1 MISELAGKKVRPE
14 DCIRVATI
22 TEAYYNLVPRH
33 EEKGERIS
41 FGTSGHR
48 GKSLER
54 SFNELHVAAITQA
67 ICDGRNEFGATGVCF
82 VGHDT
87 HALSTP
93 ALETVLEV
101 LAGNGVVAAVDEGG
115 DFVPTPSV
123 SRAIIRYNQIIN
135 ETLKQAAAQKKVST
149 SGSCS
154 GAEEIAQEIKGVEQS
169 GNGHDQ
175 HVATKGYA
183 DGIVITP
190 SHNPPDQGGIKYN
203 PINGGPADTNV
214 TKWIEARANEYIAK
228 QGEGIKRIAKSQID
242 PHLRWAYDFKGQYVK
257 ELEGV
262 INFEAIKKANL
273 KVLVNA
279 LGGSGANYWKA
290 ISERYDLGLTIINS
304 EYDPTFSFMTY
315 DHDGAIRMDCSSAYA
330 MADVIA
336 QIGSYDVAVGNDP
349 DYDRYGIVTAEGL
362 IPPNHFL
369 TVAGAYLFK
378 TRPWAGKGFGK
389 TAVVTNLVDR
399 YCKDQGIPVYEVPV
413 GFKYFSSLLF
423 DETIGIGGEE
433 SAGASFLMK
442 DGHVWTTDKDGM
454 VMALLALEIFATTG
468 KSPVAHY
475 EELVKTYGAPVF
487 KRFDAACSKESK
499 EKLSALQVS
508 DVKATMLSGEPIE
521 SIRTTSLYKDY
532 AIGGV
537 RIGTESGFLV
547 ARPSGTEDLYK
558 IYAESFKGET
568 AVDELLVEGQ
578 KIVDEAIG

>member
-14 DCIRVATI
+14 DCIHVATL
-22 TEAYYNLVPRH
+22 TEAYYNLVPRP
-33 EEKGERIS
+33 EVKGERIS

-67 ICDGRNEFGATGVCF
+67 ICDGRKEFGATGVCF

-93 ALETVLEV
+93 ALHTVLEV
-101 LAGNGVVAAVDEGG
+101 LAGNGVVAAVDEGE

-123 SRAIIRYNQIIN
+123 SRAIIRYNQIIDK
-135 ETLKQAAAQKKVST
+135 TLQDAKGLEANNAAQYA
-149 SGSCS
+149 GHL
-154 GAEEIAQEIKGVEQS
+154 
-169 GNGHDQ
+169 GN
-175 HVATKGYA
+175 KGYA

-203 PINGGPADTNV
+203 PTNGGPADTAV
-214 TKWIEARANEYIAK
+214 TKWIETRANEYIAK
-228 QGEGIKRIAKSQID
+228 EGQGIKKISKAKAD

-257 ELEGV
+257 ELDGV
-262 INFEAIKKANL
+262 INFEAIKKAKL

-290 ISERYDLGLTIINS
+290 ISETYDLGLTIINS

-336 QIGSYDVAVGNDP
+336 QIGSYDMAVGNDP
-349 DYDRYGIVTAEGL
+349 DYDRYGIVTADGL

-378 TRPWAGKGFGK
+378 TRPWEGKGFGK
-389 TAVVTNLVDR
+389 TAVVTNLVNR
-399 YCKDQGIPVYEVPV
+399 YCEAQGIPVYEVPV

-442 DGHVWTTDKDGM
+442 NGSVWTTDKDGI
-454 VMALLALEIFATTG
+454 VMALLALEILAVTG
-468 KSPVAHY
+468 KSPEAHY
-475 EELVKTYGAPVF
+475 EELTHTYGAPVF

-499 EKLSALQVS
+499 EKLSALQAS
-508 DVKATMLSGEPIE
+508 NVKATELGGEPIE
-521 SIRTTSLYKDY
+521 SIRTTSLYNDY
-532 AIGGV
+532 PIGGV
-537 RIGTESGFLV
+537 RVGTKSSFLV

-558 IYAESFKGET
+558 IYAESFNGEA
-568 AVDELLVEGQ
+568 AVEELLVEGQ
-578 KIVDEAIG
+578 KLVDEAIS